1 LFNVNF
7 ELVVDIEFEILDA
20 AVNEC
25 LPGYAP
31 AGWVEFTRRE
41 ITPASTLYEMY
52 LQREGDLGDLGQLI
66 VRKVAA
72 AKALMYFKEPKRPSA
87 RRPSQQ
93 DWDDQH
99 FSQYPL
105 EERIRRKFDFLSKYQ
120 EEADDLHRRRREHQR
135 RVVQALFSRL
145 SNDTATAVAFSGRSP
160 PSPTPLSPL
169 EEARREV
176 EEFRSLVERQLH
188 GDLTEDG
195 PSQEKQIRGLLQAC
209 LTRRSYREVPVRAGR
224 SDILVHLTEGRLLFE
239 TKIWRGESTYDG
251 GLAELS
257 EYIKGENSDGGL
269 LGAFY
274 VVCDPTESHSALAHI
289 GADHTS
295 VEVSG
300 IPVDVYVVDLSPD
313 TPSTK
318 GSA

>member
-1 LFNVNF
+1 
-7 ELVVDIEFEILDA
+7 
-20 AVNEC
+20 
-25 LPGYAP
+25 
-31 AGWVEFTRRE
+31 
-41 ITPASTLYEMY
+41 
-52 LQREGDLGDLGQLI
+52 
-66 VRKVAA
+66 
-72 AKALMYFKEPKRPSA
+72 MYFKEPKRPSA

-105 EERIRRKFDFLSKYQ
+105 EERIRRKFEFLSRYQ
-120 EEADDLHRRRREHQR
+120 EEAEDLHRRRRDHQR
-135 RVVQALFSRL
+135 RIIQALFSRL
-145 SNDTATAVAFSGRSP
+145 SDDTATAAVFSGRSP

-195 PSQEKQIRGLLQAC
+195 PPQEKQIRGLLQAF
-209 LTRRSYREVPVRAGR
+209 LKPRSYREVPVRAGR
-224 SDILVHLTEGRLLFE
+224 SDILVHLTEGRLLIE
-239 TKIWRGESTYDG
+239 TKIWRGESTYDV

-257 EYIKGENSDGGL
+257 EYMKGENSDGGL

-274 VVCDPTESHSALAHI
+274 VVCDPTVSHSALAHA
-289 GADHTS
+289 GADHTR
-295 VEVSG
+295 VDIQG
-300 IPVDVYVVDLSPD
+300 MQVDVYIVDISPD
-313 TPSTK
+313 TPSAK